1 MAETENKKAVV
12 ETSSEK
18 ARTLAEKEWEELG
31 IENDFMFGKIMRK
44 AELCQELLEAIFPE
58 MEIGHIEYPEVQKS
72 IAEDRDARAIRLDV
86 YVRSGTETVFSIEMQ
101 VLNRGNLERRSR
113 YYQSLI
119 DLQLLDKSVD
129 YKKLNDSYVIFICP
143 FDLFGTGRHK
153 YTFKNFCAE
162 EPKLELGDGTGKIF
176 LNAKGTQEDVS
187 GNLKA
192 FLDYVAGKKSEND
205 FVKRLEEEVRQARKN
220 REWRHEYMTLRIRD
234 LENRELGREEGI
246 KIGEEKGR
254 AEGRVEGRVEGR
266 AEGIFRS
273 LDNLLR
279 NNPTVGVD
287 AGAAMLG
294 VGAKEL
300 TEYKKARGL
309 EPVGV

>member
-1 MAETENKKAVV
+1 MAETEQTKIVAETENKKAQ
-12 ETSSEK
+12 
-18 ARTLAEKEWEELG
+18 ALAEKEWEKLG

-44 AELCQELLEAIFPE
+44 AELCQELLEAIFPD

-72 IAEDRDARAIRLDV
+72 IAEDRDARSIRLDV
-86 YVRSGTETVFSIEMQ
+86 YVRSDNETVFSIEMQ
-101 VLNRGNLERRSR
+101 VLNRGNLPRRSR

-119 DLQLLDKSVD
+119 DLQLLDKNVD

-162 EPKLELGDGTGKIF
+162 EPKLELGDGTGKMF

-192 FLDYVAGKKSEND
+192 FLDYVAGKKSDND
-205 FVKRLEEEVRQARKN
+205 FVKRLDEEVREARKN

-234 LENRELGREEGI
+234 FDNWEMGNENGRYSSLDSLLENDPSISL
-246 KIGEEKGR
+246 EKG
-254 AEGRVEGRVEGR
+254 A
-266 AEGIFRS
+266 A
-273 LDNLLR
+273 LL
-279 NNPTVGVD
+279 NFKP
-287 AGAAMLG
+287 
-294 VGAKEL
+294 KEL
-300 TEYKKARGL
+300 DEYKRTRGL
-309 EPVGV
+309 IPAEA